1 MSNKNNS
8 GKKTREP
15 QLAYNVMT
23 LAPIVKARPFVKWA
37 GGKSQLLPAYV
48 TYLPSL
54 SQIQR
59 YFEPFLGGAAVFFYL
74 QPEQAFLSDSNAEL
88 INLYS
93 VVQDRVEELIVELT
107 AYQNDE
113 DFYYAVRSKDPG
125 SLTPIQNAARFI
137 YLNKTCYNGLYRVNS
152 SGQFNVPFGRYVNP
166 TICDAEVLRSAS
178 LALSGVSLTVAD
190 FEKALSSASAR
201 DFIYFDPPYHP
212 VTKTS
217 SFTSYTMGKFGDD
230 EQHRLARIFKELDQK
245 GCLVMLS
252 NSDTPLIREL
262 YKAYKIIEIQAN
274 RAINSNPEKRG
285 KITELLIINYGR

>member
-93 VVQDRVEELIVELT
+93 VVQYRVEELIVELT

-113 DFYYAVRSKDPG
+113 DFYYAVRSKDPP
-125 SLTPIQNAARFI
+125 LPNRLRQP
-137 YLNKTCYNGLYRVNS
+137 LYY
-152 SGQFNVPFGRYVNP
+152 P
-166 TICDAEVLRSAS
+166 
-178 LALSGVSLTVAD
+178 
-190 FEKALSSASAR
+190 
-201 DFIYFDPPYHP
+201 
-212 VTKTS
+212 
-217 SFTSYTMGKFGDD
+217 
-230 EQHRLARIFKELDQK
+230 RIS
-245 GCLVMLS
+245 V
-252 NSDTPLIREL
+252 
-262 YKAYKIIEIQAN
+262 
-274 RAINSNPEKRG
+274 
-285 KITELLIINYGR
+285 